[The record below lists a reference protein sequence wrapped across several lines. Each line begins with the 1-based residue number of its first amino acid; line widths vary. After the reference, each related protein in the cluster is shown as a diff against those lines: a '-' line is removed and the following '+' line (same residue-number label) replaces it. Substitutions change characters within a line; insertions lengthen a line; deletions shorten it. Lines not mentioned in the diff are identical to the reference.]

1 MRSETNKALDV
12 LTACYKAWQSG
23 SEMRRRRNRYKLYTY
38 GEQWGDLVND
48 GTGRLVPEGELAS
61 RMGKK
66 PLTNNL
72 IRQLV
77 KSVVGRFRNAIAQ
90 VPKEGKTK
98 TVAEAN
104 QLDELDSRL
113 LEEFLISGCAIQR
126 VGNEVRRQGYGV
138 WVDNVNPRRFF
149 VNTFT
154 DPRSW
159 DIELIG
165 MLHDMSFQEL
175 LMRFSH
181 GNRDKAIKLRQI
193 YSADIEMQVS
203 SMSPMLGTSLTDSLE
218 FFRAPQG
225 KCRVIE
231 AWTLECRERLRC
243 HDRENARYYVTDG
256 DMLEAIENENR
267 SRRKRGREPIETRWE
282 LVEQW
287 HCLYL
292 APTGEVI
299 DEGKPASGQHPF
311 AVKFYPLTDGEI
323 HSFVEDVIDQQRYVN
338 RLITLI
344 DHIMGSSAKGVLLFP
359 EDQLPASMTWEH
371 IANNWSAC
379 NGIIPYEPKAGVP
392 GPQQVTSKNTDI
404 GAYELLSLEMK
415 LLEDVSGVNGAL
427 QGKTASSATSATL
440 YESQIRNA
448 TIALTDLFETFA
460 SFRRQRDSLVERL
473 GTLSNVR
480 PFHKVHH
487 APLT

>member
-1 MRSETNKALDV
+1 MNETNKALDV

-23 SEMRRRRNRYKLYTY
+23 TDMRQRRNRYKLYTY
-38 GEQWGDLVND
+38 GEQWGDLVDD
-48 GTGRLVPEGELAS
+48 GTGRLVPEGVLAS

-90 VPKEGKTK
+90 VPKDGKTK
-98 TVAEAN
+98 AVAESN
-104 QLDELDSRL
+104 HLDELDSRL

-126 VGNEVRRQGYGV
+126 VGKEVRRQGRGV

-149 VNTFT
+149 VNTFS

-181 GNRDKAIKLRQI
+181 GHRDKAIKLRQI
-193 YSADIEMQVS
+193 YSTDIEMQIASMS
-203 SMSPMLGTSLTDSLE
+203 SMLGASLTDNLE

-231 AWTLECRERLRC
+231 AWTLECSERLRC
-243 HDRENARYYVTDG
+243 HDRENARYYVTDTN
-256 DMLEAIENENR
+256 MRETIESENQNR
-267 SRRKRGREPIETRWE
+267 HKAGRKPIETRWE
-282 LVEQW
+282 LVEHW
-287 HCLYL
+287 HCRYL
-292 APTGEVI
+292 TPTGEVI
-299 DEGKPASGQHPF
+299 HEETPATGQHPF

-379 NGIIPYEPKAGVP
+379 NGIIPYEPKAGLP
-392 GPQQVTSKNTDI
+392 GPQQITSKNTDI

-427 QGKTASSATSATL
+427 QGKNASATTSATL

-460 SFRRQRDSLVERL
+460 SFRRQRDNLVKRLDTPPQTLDQYAISL
-473 GTLSNVR
+473 T
-480 PFHKVHH
+480 HC
-487 APLT
+487 